1 MKIDI
6 KAGGQKYSVDFKIM
20 PGSRDTHLSAIPKS
34 SKDLDELQTA
44 ISNRGAGDDM
54 IGVIVGK
61 APLFTEYSTLPP
73 HPNNRPEY
81 IDPNS
86 ELSKERSVGLINKF
100 SSAARGV
107 ALSNGTANCPVEV
120 M

>member
-44 ISNRGAGDDM
+44 ISNRGAGDSM
-54 IGVIVGK
+54 IGVVVAKALENKLKLPIEVDHSYSGAGYGFKFDLYSIV
-61 APLFTEYSTLPP
+61 
-73 HPNNRPEY
+73 
-81 IDPNS
+81 
-86 ELSKERSVGLINKF
+86 SKLN
-100 SSAARGV
+100 
-107 ALSNGTANCPVEV
+107 
-120 M
+120 

>member
-6 KAGGQKYSVDFKIM
+6 KAGGMKYSVDFKIM

-54 IGVIVGK
+54 IGVIVEK
-61 APLFTEYSTLPP
+61 ALENKLKLPIEVDHSYSGAGYGFKFDL
-73 HPNNRPEY
+73 Y
-81 IDPNS
+81 SI
-86 ELSKERSVGLINKF
+86 VNK
-100 SSAARGV
+100 
-107 ALSNGTANCPVEV
+107 LN
-120 M
+120 